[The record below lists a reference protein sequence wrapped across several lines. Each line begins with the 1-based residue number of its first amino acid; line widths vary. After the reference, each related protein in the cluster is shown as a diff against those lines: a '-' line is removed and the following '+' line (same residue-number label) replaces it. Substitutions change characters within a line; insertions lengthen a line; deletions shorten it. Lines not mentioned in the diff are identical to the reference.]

1 MQARMVLIS
10 LTRWISL
17 SEQLCLTHMK
27 FHYLNCG
34 HAAPLLSSLPFH
46 FSFRVLLWEW
56 FLYIYLIK
64 PIISV
69 ISPMALTNILFIPS
83 ILFISSSHVSLLK
96 GRPTVRY
103 VLILLLS
110 LIHSISFQ
118 SSCWLDHQ
126 RGLARKLA
134 STYLDSLLHIF
145 LHKGKWI

>member
-1 MQARMVLIS
+1 MFGRNMQARMVLIS

-110 LIHSISFQ
+110 HSF
-118 SSCWLDHQ
+118 
-126 RGLARKLA
+126 
-134 STYLDSLLHIF
+134 HIF
-145 LHKGKWI
+145 SEFLLTWSSEGVSPEIGLHLPWFSFAYLSS